1 MIYEYV
7 QRAPTHVF
15 ISLSKQTYAVSRA
28 VSDVVQ
34 AHFARMPTTNAR
46 HAALGVGRRGM
57 QPRRQRLLMQ
67 QHTQKYQNDIPTSI
81 WLVEPKHNIPKPSH
95 SYTCIASTKRP
106 KNTSTPILD
115 EPTQKHTRRFV
126 HNQLRVLQAL

>member
-81 WLVEPKHNIPKPSH
+81 WLVEPKHNIPKPSL
-95 SYTCIASTKRP
+95 SYYTYYLK
-106 KNTSTPILD
+106 KTSKGHIDTGS
-115 EPTQKHTRRFV
+115 
-126 HNQLRVLQAL
+126 